1 MSARVTSLQ
10 SRPAQ
15 GFTLIEVMV
24 TVAIIGILAA
34 VALPSYKA
42 YVVRGK
48 IPEAT
53 AGLATRQ
60 VRLEQFFQDR
70 RTYVGAPDCNTDS
83 SSSKYFNFSCS
94 ASSASAF
101 VLQAVGKD
109 SMAGFTYTV
118 NEAGVKTSAALPSG
132 WTTPSPNTCWAL
144 KQDGSC

>member
-1 MSARVTSLQ
+1 MSSRVTSSQ
-10 SRPAQ
+10 SRPAR

-70 RTYVGAPDCNTDS
+70 RTYVGAPDCNADS

-109 SMAGFTYTV
+109 SMAGFTYTI

-132 WTTPSPNTCWAL
+132 WSTPSPNTCWAL

>member
-1 MSARVTSLQ
+1 MSACVTSLQ

>member
-1 MSARVTSLQ
+1 MSARVASSQ
-10 SRPAQ
+10 SRPDQ

-34 VALPSYKA
+34 VALPSYRA

-60 VRLEQFFQDR
+60 VRMEQFFLDR
-70 RTYVGAPDCNTDS
+70 RTYSGAPDCSSDT
-83 SSSKYFNFSCS
+83 SSSKFFNFSCS
-94 ASSASAF
+94 SSSASAF
-101 VLQAVGKD
+101 TLQAVGKD
-109 SMAGFTYTV
+109 TMAGFTYTV
-118 NEAGVKTSAALPSG
+118 NEAGVKTTAALPSG
-132 WTTPSPNTCWAL
+132 WTTPNPNTCWAT

>member
-70 RTYVGAPDCNTDS
+70 RTYVGAPDCSTDS

>member
-1 MSARVTSLQ
+1 MPARVTPSQ

-34 VALPSYKA
+34 VALPSYQA

-60 VRLEQFFQDR
+60 VRLEQFFLDR
-70 RTYVGAPDCNTDS
+70 RTYVGAPDCNSDAT
-83 SSSKYFNFSCS
+83 SSKYFTFSCS
-94 ASSASAF
+94 ASSATAF
-101 VLQAVGKD
+101 TLRAVGKD
-109 SMAGFTYTV
+109 SMAGFTYTI
-118 NEAGVKTSAALPSG
+118 NEAGVKTSAALPTG
-132 WTTPSPNTCWAL
+132 WTTPSPNTCWAT
-144 KQDGSC
+144 KKDGSC

>member
-1 MSARVTSLQ
+1 MSARVTSFQ

-70 RTYVGAPDCNTDS
+70 RTYVGSADCNSDT

-94 ASSASAF
+94 SSSASAF